1 MPRQPYKSYCKNSP
15 ANLNVGARRAI
26 GALPSLEALVGNC
39 LMAWPN
45 AEAEMALALGQ
56 LLGVKQHTA
65 AIAVFQIVRRFTTQR
80 SIMEEAAKVSLNTV
94 DTELVG
100 AILNVH
106 KSAETER
113 TALAHAHFGIADT
126 IPDGLVWMT
135 TTDYVIIRSLFTLQG
150 DREMDAARMQRIAS
164 MLWVYKERDLKTILE
179 DFQALAWI
187 WHDLIIYLQSSD
199 PQRAELYR
207 QLCERPRIAQE
218 LERLRREK
226 TPPAPLE

>member
-1 MPRQPYKSYCKNSP
+1 MPRQPYKSYCKNPP

-100 AILNVH
+100 
-106 KSAETER
+106 
-113 TALAHAHFGIADT
+113 TA
-126 IPDGLVWMT
+126 
-135 TTDYVIIRSLFTLQG
+135 DYVIIRSLFTLQG